1 MIIGIDLDDTITKT
15 EEILFKYAKKYNEEK
30 NIIYKIDRNKWDWNK
45 AFGWNDKSVEGFF
58 EKYLKK
64 VFEEVEIKEDAKEV
78 INTLKKDGDTIIIIT
93 ARNSENVKDVHKIC
107 EKWLKDKQVKVDKI
121 VINGGDK
128 AKECKENNIDI
139 FIDDRNISLRK
150 CIQ

>member
-1 MIIGIDLDDTITKT
+1 MIIGIDLDDTIAKT
-15 EEILFKYAKKYNEEK
+15 EETLFKYAKIYNKEE
-30 NIIYKIDRNKWDWNK
+30 NIQYKIDRNKWDWNK
-45 AFGWNDKSVEGFF
+45 AFGWNDKNVEKFF
-58 EKYLKK
+58 EKYLRKIFK
-64 VFEEVEIKEDAKEV
+64 EVEIKEQAKEI
-78 INTLKKDGDTIIIIT
+78 INTLKKDGNKIIIIT

-121 VINGGDK
+121 VINGEDK

-139 FIDDRNISLRK
+139 FIDDRNIPLRK

>member
-30 NIIYKIDRNKWDWNK
+30 NIIYKIDRDKWDWNK
-45 AFGWNDKSVEGFF
+45 AFGWNDKSVEVFF

-64 VFEEVEIKEDAKEV
+64 VFKEVEIKEDAKEV

-93 ARNSENVKDVHKIC
+93 ARNSENVKDVLKIC
-107 EKWLKDKQVKVDKI
+107 EKWLKDKQVEVDKI
-121 VINGGDK
+121 VINGEDK

-139 FIDDRNISLRK
+139 FIDDRNIPLRK

>member
-30 NIIYKIDRNKWDWNK
+30 NIIYKIDRDKWDWNK
-45 AFGWNDKSVEGFF
+45 AFGWNDKSVEVFF

-64 VFEEVEIKEDAKEV
+64 VFKEVEIKEDAKEV

-93 ARNSENVKDVHKIC
+93 ARNSENVKDVHKMC
-107 EKWLKDKQVKVDKI
+107 EKWLKDKQVEVDKI
-121 VINGGDK
+121 VINGEDK

-139 FIDDRNISLRK
+139 FIDDRNIPLRK